1 VTPVSQITIWPQGKG
16 HLDELFSVLE
26 NPQGAMKRKLLPA
39 VVTVALMLAG
49 SMPAAAQQRYI
60 VRTTGGLNSV
70 LNLCLSANCQVQGSL
85 DGPIGQTYLVT
96 STDNILQAL
105 LGGVVNLLEALL
117 GIQSIEQ
124 DQALPIPLPPINNAP
139 YGLTDTAPVN
149 YFGSVVTHGYAA
161 QPAGQII
168 RLTDAH
174 NGFGVAGTGIVAV
187 IDTGVDVNHPVL
199 APVLLPG
206 YDFTRN
212 QPGASEWLDQQN
224 GTPCESSAG
233 QPSGAVQQESAA
245 ILDQESA
252 AILDGPPCGA
262 FGHGTM
268 TSGVV
273 HLVAPHAHILPLKA
287 FSSGGSG
294 YLSNIIAALYY
305 AVQHNANVV
314 NMSFDLSTPSPALSQ
329 AVSHANRANV
339 VLIAAAGNENTSA
352 RVYPA
357 ALNGHVM
364 GIASTT
370 DWDARSSF
378 SNYGSADV
386 WIAAP
391 GEYVIST
398 FPGGGYAAA
407 SGTSFSSPLV
417 AGTAALLLDAKSGLN
432 QSQAAS
438 ALSHARPLTP
448 DLNHGRLDA
457 YQAISAW
464 KSSGSS
470 WWW

>member
-1 VTPVSQITIWPQGKG
+1 
-16 HLDELFSVLE
+16 
-26 NPQGAMKRKLLPA
+26 MKRRLLSA
-39 VVTVALMLAG
+39 VIIAVLTVATSG
-49 SMPAAAQQRYI
+49 SAAAQQRYI

-70 LNLCLSANCQVQGSL
+70 LNLCLAESCQVQGSL

-96 STDNILQAL
+96 TTTNLLQAL
-105 LGGVVNLLEALL
+105 VGGVVNLLEALL
-117 GIQSIEQ
+117 GIQSVEP
-124 DQALPIPLPPINNAP
+124 DQNLPMPLPPINSAP
-139 YGLTDTAPVN
+139 YGLTDTTPVS
-149 YFGSVVTHGYAA
+149 YFGSVVTHGFAA

-168 RLTDAH
+168 RLTDAQ
-174 NGFGVAGTGIVAV
+174 NGFGVTGSGIVAV
-187 IDTGVDVNHPVL
+187 IDTGVDIYHPVL
-199 APVLLPG
+199 SPVLLPG

-212 QPGASEWLDQQN
+212 QAGASEWLDMPQLQSGTQSGTTTQQ
-224 GTPCESSAG
+224 
-233 QPSGAVQQESAA
+233 SGVVQQQSAA
-245 ILDQESA
+245 VLDQQSA
-252 AILDGPPCGA
+252 AVLDGQPCGA

-268 TSGVV
+268 TSGLV
-273 HLVAPHAHILPLKA
+273 HLAAPTAKILPLKA
-287 FSSGGSG
+287 FSSSGTG

-305 AVQHNANVV
+305 AVQHKANIV

-329 AVSHANRANV
+329 AVSYANKANV
-339 VLIAAAGNENTSA
+339 VLVAAAGNEDTSVH
-352 RVYPA
+352 VYPA
-357 ALNGHVM
+357 AMSGYVM

-378 SNYGSADV
+378 SNYGNADV

-417 AGTAALLLDAKSGLN
+417 AGTAALLLNAKSGLN

-438 ALSHARPLTP
+438 ALSHARLLTS

-464 KSSGSS
+464 KSAGSGWS
-470 WWW
+470 W

>member
-1 VTPVSQITIWPQGKG
+1 
-16 HLDELFSVLE
+16 
-26 NPQGAMKRKLLPA
+26 MKRKLLSAVVIAVMMLAASKPA
-39 VVTVALMLAG
+39 V
-49 SMPAAAQQRYI
+49 AQQRYI
-60 VRTTGGLNSV
+60 VRTTGGLSSV
-70 LNLCLSANCQVQGSL
+70 LNLCLSAGCQVQGSL
-85 DGPIGQTYLVT
+85 DGSVGQTYLVT
-96 STDNILQAL
+96 STGNLLQAL
-105 LGGVVNLLEALL
+105 VGGVVNLLEALL
-117 GIQSIEQ
+117 GIQSVEP

-149 YFGSVVTHGYAA
+149 YFGTVVTHGYAA

-168 RLTDAH
+168 RLTDAQ
-174 NGFGVAGTGIVAV
+174 NGFGVSGAGIVAV
-187 IDTGVDVNHPVL
+187 IDTGVDINHPVL
-199 APVLLPG
+199 VPVLLPG

-212 QPGASEWLDQQN
+212 QPGASEWLDMPQLQ
-224 GTPCESSAG
+224 SATSTG
-233 QPSGAVQQESAA
+233 SQPSGVVQQQSAA
-245 ILDQESA
+245 ILDQQSA
-252 AILDGPPCGA
+252 AILDGQPCGA

-268 TSGVV
+268 TSGIV
-273 HLVAPHAHILPLKA
+273 HLVAPKAKILPLKA
-287 FSSGGSG
+287 FSSSGTG
-294 YLSNIIAALYY
+294 YLSNIIAAMYY

-329 AVSHANRANV
+329 AVSYANHANV
-339 VLIAAAGNENTSA
+339 VLVAAAGNQNTSA

-357 ALNGHVM
+357 ALNGYVM
-364 GIASTT
+364 GVASTT

-398 FPGGGYAAA
+398 FPGGSYAAA

-417 AGTAALLLDAKSGLN
+417 AGTASLLLSAKSGLN

-438 ALSHARPLTP
+438 ALAHARTLTP

-470 WWW
+470 WSW

>member
-1 VTPVSQITIWPQGKG
+1 
-16 HLDELFSVLE
+16 
-26 NPQGAMKRKLLPA
+26 MKRKLLSA
-39 VVTVALMLAG
+39 VVIAVMMLAA
-49 SMPAAAQQRYI
+49 SKPAAAQQRYI
-60 VRTTGGLNSV
+60 VRTTGGLTSV
-70 LNLCLSANCQVQGSL
+70 LNLCLSAGCQVQGSL
-85 DGPIGQTYLVT
+85 DGSVGQTYLVT
-96 STDNILQAL
+96 STGNLLQAL
-105 LGGVVNLLEALL
+105 VGGVVNLLEALL
-117 GIQSIEQ
+117 GIQSVEP

-149 YFGSVVTHGYAA
+149 YFGTVVTHGYAA

-168 RLTDAH
+168 RLTDAQ
-174 NGFGVAGTGIVAV
+174 NGFGVSGAGIVAV
-187 IDTGVDVNHPVL
+187 IDTGVDINHPVL
-199 APVLLPG
+199 VPVLLPG

-212 QPGASEWLDQQN
+212 QPGASEWLDMPQLQ
-224 GTPCESSAG
+224 SATSTG
-233 QPSGAVQQESAA
+233 SQPSGVVQQQSAA
-245 ILDQESA
+245 ILDQQSA
-252 AILDGPPCGA
+252 AILDGQPCGA

-268 TSGVV
+268 TSGIV
-273 HLVAPHAHILPLKA
+273 HLVAPKAKILPLKA
-287 FSSGGSG
+287 FSSNGTG
-294 YLSNIIAALYY
+294 YLSNIIAAMYY

-329 AVSHANRANV
+329 AVSYANHANV
-339 VLIAAAGNENTSA
+339 VLVAAAGNQNTSA

-357 ALNGHVM
+357 ALNGYVM
-364 GIASTT
+364 GVASTT

-398 FPGGGYAAA
+398 FPGGSYAAA

-417 AGTAALLLDAKSGLN
+417 AGTASLLLSAKSGLN

-438 ALSHARPLTP
+438 ALAHARTLTP

-464 KSSGSS
+464 KSSGSWWS
-470 WWW
+470 W

>member
-1 VTPVSQITIWPQGKG
+1 
-16 HLDELFSVLE
+16 
-26 NPQGAMKRKLLPA
+26 MKRKLLSA
-39 VVTVALMLAG
+39 VIIAVMTLAG
-49 SMPAAAQQRYI
+49 SKPAAAQQRYI

-85 DGPIGQTYLVT
+85 DGPVGQTYLVT
-96 STDNILQAL
+96 TTGNILQTL
-105 LGGVVNLLEALL
+105 VGGVVNLLEALL
-117 GIQSIEQ
+117 GIQSVEP
-124 DQALPIPLPPINNAP
+124 DRSLPIPLPPINNAP
-139 YGLTDTAPVN
+139 YGLSDTTAVN
-149 YFGSVVTHGYAA
+149 YFGTVVTHGYAA

-168 RLTDAH
+168 RLIDAQ
-174 NGFGVAGTGIVAV
+174 NGFGVSGSGIVAV

-199 APVLLPG
+199 VPVLLPG

-212 QPGASEWLDQQN
+212 QPGASEWLDLPLS
-224 GTPCESSAG
+224 GTPTGAG
-233 QPSGAVQQESAA
+233 QSGVVQQQSAA
-245 ILDQESA
+245 ILDQQSA
-252 AILDGPPCGA
+252 AILDGKPCGA

-268 TSGVV
+268 TSGLV
-273 HLVAPHAHILPLKA
+273 HLAAPTAKILPLKA
-287 FSSGGSG
+287 FTSSGTG

-305 AVQHNANVV
+305 AVQHKANVV
-314 NMSFDLSTPSPALSQ
+314 NMSFDLPTPSPALSQ
-329 AVSHANRANV
+329 AVSYANRANV
-339 VLIAAAGNENTSA
+339 VLVAAAGNESTSA

-357 ALNGHVM
+357 AINGYVM
-364 GIASTT
+364 GVASTT
-370 DWDARSSF
+370 NWDARSSF

-398 FPGGGYAAA
+398 FPGGSYAAA

-417 AGTAALLLDAKSGLN
+417 AGTASLLLNAKSGLN
-432 QSQAAS
+432 QSHAAS
-438 ALSHARPLTP
+438 ALAHARTLTP

-470 WWW
+470 WSW